1 MYDQSAAHWRQ
12 KVGTLG
18 FLFRALRKQRLANNN
33 TYSALSHYV
42 HEKGALTPLNARLH
56 VWCPRRDSKGLRFAK
71 PRGSDAWRPRHAP
84 LQTGRRPVCLTLRAL
99 TRVRHEKGGRNPLEA
114 QVHVWCPR
122 RDSKGLRF
130 AKPRASGAWRPRH
143 APLQTGHRPVC
154 LTLRALTRV
163 RHEKGGLDPLER
175 SLACMVPEARLE
187 LARCCQ
193 RWILSPLRLPIPP
206 LGHVMRELVYHSFLL
221 ISPKMELRAFR

>member
-1 MYDQSAAHWRQ
+1 MTSQLLIGAKRWEPS
-12 KVGTLG
+12 GSSLG
-18 FLFRALRKQRLANNN
+18 HCGNNALRIITRSTRYHI
-33 TYSALSHYV
+33 TYTK
-42 HEKGALTPLNARLH
+42 KGALTPLNAHL
-56 VWCPRRDSKGLRFAK
+56 
-71 PRGSDAWRPRHAP
+71 
-84 LQTGRRPVCLTLRAL
+84 
-99 TRVRHEKGGRNPLEA
+99 
-114 QVHVWCPR
+114 HVWCPR

-163 RHEKGGLDPLER
+163 RHEKGGLNPLER

-206 LGHVMRELVYHSFLL
+206 LGHVMRELVYHSLL
-221 ISPKMELRAFR
+221 SISPKMELRAFRRVRPNEASRAHDIHGH

>member
-1 MYDQSAAHWRQ
+1 MRRRHG
-12 KVGTLG
+12 GTGLHSPSTCG
-18 FLFRALRKQRLANNN
+18 NEVMARCRELFPRCASCGNAGSVQAVALRLKIN
-33 TYSALSHYV
+33 
-42 HEKGALTPLNARLH
+42 LTPLNARLH
-56 VWCPRRDSKGLRFAK
+56 IWCPRRDSKGLRFAK
-71 PRGSDAWRPRHAP
+71 PRASDARRPRHAP

-99 TRVRHEKGGRNPLEA
+99 TRVRHEKGGRN
-114 QVHVWCPR
+114 
-122 RDSKGLRF
+122 
-130 AKPRASGAWRPRH
+130 
-143 APLQTGHRPVC
+143 
-154 LTLRALTRV
+154 
-163 RHEKGGLDPLER
+163 PLER

>member
-18 FLFRALRKQRLANNN
+18 FLFRALREQRLANNN
-33 TYSALSHYV
+33 TCSALSHYV
-42 HEKGALTPLNARLH
+42 HEIG
-56 VWCPRRDSKGLRFAK
+56 GL
-71 PRGSDAWRPRHAP
+71 D
-84 LQTGRRPVCLTLRAL
+84 
-99 TRVRHEKGGRNPLEA
+99 PLEA

-130 AKPRASGAWRPRH
+130 AKSRASGAWRPRH

-163 RHEKGGLDPLER
+163 RHEKGGLNPLER
-175 SLACMVPEARLE
+175 LPACMVPEARLE

-206 LGHVMRELVYHSFLL
+206 LGHVMRELVYHSLL
-221 ISPKMELRAFR
+221 SISPKMELRAFR

>member
-18 FLFRALRKQRLANNN
+18 FLFRALREQRLENNN
-33 TYSALSHYV
+33 TFDALSHYV
-42 HEKGALTPLNARLH
+42 HEKGGLDPIEAQMH

-71 PRGSDAWRPRHAP
+71 S
-84 LQTGRRPVCLTLRAL
+84 
-99 TRVRHEKGGRNPLEA
+99 
-114 QVHVWCPR
+114 
-122 RDSKGLRF
+122 
-130 AKPRASGAWRPRH
+130 RASGAWRPRH

-187 LARCCQ
+187 GPSLREVPGFGRMAPSPRSATNRPQACLLNAPRAHASSARK
-193 RWILSPLRLPIPP
+193 RGPRPP
-206 LGHVMRELVYHSFLL
+206 
-221 ISPKMELRAFR
+221 

>member
-1 MYDQSAAHWRQ
+1 MQPGRTHRHPRYEE
-12 KVGTLG
+12 GNLG
-18 FLFRALRKQRLANNN
+18 CMTSQLLIGAKRWEPSGSSLGHCGNNALPIITRTARYHI
-33 TYSALSHYV
+33 TYTK
-42 HEKGALTPLNARLH
+42 KGASTPLNARLH

-71 PRGSDAWRPRHAP
+71 PR
-84 LQTGRRPVCLTLRAL
+84 
-99 TRVRHEKGGRNPLEA
+99 
-114 QVHVWCPR
+114 
-122 RDSKGLRF
+122 
-130 AKPRASGAWRPRH
+130 ASGARRPRH

-163 RHEKGGLDPLER
+163 RHEKGSLDPLER

-206 LGHVMRELVYHSFLL
+206 LGHVMRELVYHSLL
-221 ISPKMELRAFR
+221 SISPKMELQAFR

>member
-1 MYDQSAAHWRQ
+1 MRRRHG
-12 KVGTLG
+12 GTGLHSPSTCG
-18 FLFRALRKQRLANNN
+18 NEVMARCRELFPRCASCGNAGSVQAVALRLKIN
-33 TYSALSHYV
+33 H
-42 HEKGALTPLNARLH
+42 
-56 VWCPRRDSKGLRFAK
+56 
-71 PRGSDAWRPRHAP
+71 
-84 LQTGRRPVCLTLRAL
+84 
-99 TRVRHEKGGRNPLEA
+99 NPLKA

-130 AKPRASGAWRPRH
+130 AKPRASGAWRPHH
-143 APLQTGHRPVC
+143 APLQTGHRPVY

-175 SLACMVPEARLE
+175 PLACMVPEARLE

-221 ISPKMELRAFR
+221 ISPKMVLRAFR

>member
-18 FLFRALRKQRLANNN
+18 FLFRALREQRLANNN
-33 TYSALSHYV
+33 TYRALSHYV
-42 HEKGALTPLNARLH
+42 HEKG
-56 VWCPRRDSKGLRFAK
+56 GL
-71 PRGSDAWRPRHAP
+71 D
-84 LQTGRRPVCLTLRAL
+84 
-99 TRVRHEKGGRNPLEA
+99 PLEA

-130 AKPRASGAWRPRH
+130 AKPRASGARRPRH

-163 RHEKGGLDPLER
+163 RHEKGGLDPLGR

>member
-1 MYDQSAAHWRQ
+1 MESKLYDQSAAHWRQ

-18 FLFRALRKQRLANNN
+18 FLFRALREQRLANNN
-33 TYSALSHYV
+33 TRSALSHYV
-42 HEKGALTPLNARLH
+42 HEKGDLDPLEARVH
-56 VWCPRRDSKGLRFAK
+56 VWHPRRDSKGLRFAK
-71 PRGSDAWRPRHAP
+71 PRASGARRPRHAP

-99 TRVRHEKGGRNPLEA
+99 TRA
-114 QVHVWCPR
+114 
-122 RDSKGLRF
+122 
-130 AKPRASGAWRPRH
+130 
-143 APLQTGHRPVC
+143 
-154 LTLRALTRV
+154 

-221 ISPKMELRAFR
+221 ISPKMELQAFR

>member
-1 MYDQSAAHWRQ
+1 MTSQLLIGAKRWEPS
-12 KVGTLG
+12 GSSLG
-18 FLFRALRKQRLANNN
+18 HCGNNALRIITRTARYHI
-33 TYSALSHYV
+33 TYTK
-42 HEKGALTPLNARLH
+42 KGAATPPLNAHL
-56 VWCPRRDSKGLRFAK
+56 
-71 PRGSDAWRPRHAP
+71 
-84 LQTGRRPVCLTLRAL
+84 
-99 TRVRHEKGGRNPLEA
+99 
-114 QVHVWCPR
+114 HVWCPR

-163 RHEKGGLDPLER
+163 RHEKGGRNPLER

>member
-1 MYDQSAAHWRQ
+1 MTSQLLIGAKRWEPSGSSLGHCGNNALWIITRAARYHI
-12 KVGTLG
+12 
-18 FLFRALRKQRLANNN
+18 
-33 TYSALSHYV
+33 TYTK
-42 HEKGALTPLNARLH
+42 KGDR
-56 VWCPRRDSKGLRFAK
+56 S
-71 PRGSDAWRPRHAP
+71 
-84 LQTGRRPVCLTLRAL
+84 
-99 TRVRHEKGGRNPLEA
+99 PLEA

-143 APLQTGHRPVC
+143 APLQTGLRPVC

-163 RHEKGGLDPLER
+163 RHEKGGRNPLER

-206 LGHVMRELVYHSFLL
+206 LGHVMRELVYHSFLP
-221 ISPKMELRAFR
+221 ISSKMELRAFR

>member
-18 FLFRALRKQRLANNN
+18 FLFRALREQRLANNN

-71 PRGSDAWRPRHAP
+71 PR
-84 LQTGRRPVCLTLRAL
+84 
-99 TRVRHEKGGRNPLEA
+99 
-114 QVHVWCPR
+114 
-122 RDSKGLRF
+122 
-130 AKPRASGAWRPRH
+130 ASGAWRPRH
-143 APLQTGHRPVC
+143 APLQTGHGPVC

>member
-18 FLFRALRKQRLANNN
+18 FLFRALREQRLANNN

-71 PRGSDAWRPRHAP
+71 PRASDAR
-84 LQTGRRPVCLTLRAL
+84 
-99 TRVRHEKGGRNPLEA
+99 
-114 QVHVWCPR
+114 
-122 RDSKGLRF
+122 
-130 AKPRASGAWRPRH
+130 RPRH

-175 SLACMVPEARLE
+175 SLTCMVPEARLE

>member
-18 FLFRALRKQRLANNN
+18 FLFRALREQRLANNN

-71 PRGSDAWRPRHAP
+71 PLASDARLPRHAP
-84 LQTGRRPVCLTLRAL
+84 LQTGRRPVCITLRAL
-99 TRVRHEKGGRNPLEA
+99 TRVRHEKGGRN
-114 QVHVWCPR
+114 
-122 RDSKGLRF
+122 
-130 AKPRASGAWRPRH
+130 
-143 APLQTGHRPVC
+143 
-154 LTLRALTRV
+154 
-163 RHEKGGLDPLER
+163 PLER

-206 LGHVMRELVYHSFLL
+206 LGHVMRELVYHSFLP
-221 ISPKMELRAFR
+221 ISPKMELRTFR

>member
-18 FLFRALRKQRLANNN
+18 FLFRALREQRLANNN

-42 HEKGALTPLNARLH
+42 HEKGALTPLNAHLH

-71 PRGSDAWRPRHAP
+71 PRASDARRPRHAP

-99 TRVRHEKGGRNPLEA
+99 TRVRHEKGGRN
-114 QVHVWCPR
+114 
-122 RDSKGLRF
+122 
-130 AKPRASGAWRPRH
+130 
-143 APLQTGHRPVC
+143 
-154 LTLRALTRV
+154 
-163 RHEKGGLDPLER
+163 PLER

-206 LGHVMRELVYHSFLL
+206 LGHVMRELVYHSFLP

>member
-1 MYDQSAAHWRQ
+1 MTSQLLIGAKRWEPS
-12 KVGTLG
+12 GSSLG
-18 FLFRALRKQRLANNN
+18 HCGNNALRIITRTARYHI
-33 TYSALSHYV
+33 TYTK
-42 HEKGALTPLNARLH
+42 KGALVPLNAHL
-56 VWCPRRDSKGLRFAK
+56 
-71 PRGSDAWRPRHAP
+71 
-84 LQTGRRPVCLTLRAL
+84 
-99 TRVRHEKGGRNPLEA
+99 
-114 QVHVWCPR
+114 HVWCPR

-175 SLACMVPEARLE
+175 SIACMVPEARLE

-206 LGHVMRELVYHSFLL
+206 LGHVMRELVYHSLL
-221 ISPKMELRAFR
+221 SISPKMELRAFRRVRPNEASRAHDIHGH

>member
-1 MYDQSAAHWRQ
+1 MTSQLLIGAKRWEPS
-12 KVGTLG
+12 GSSLG
-18 FLFRALRKQRLANNN
+18 HCGNNALRIITRTARYHI
-33 TYSALSHYV
+33 TYTK
-42 HEKGALTPLNARLH
+42 KGALTPLNAHL
-56 VWCPRRDSKGLRFAK
+56 
-71 PRGSDAWRPRHAP
+71 
-84 LQTGRRPVCLTLRAL
+84 
-99 TRVRHEKGGRNPLEA
+99 
-114 QVHVWCPR
+114 HVWCPR

-163 RHEKGGLDPLER
+163 RHQKGGLDPLER

-206 LGHVMRELVYHSFLL
+206 LGHVMRELVYHSLL
-221 ISPKMELRAFR
+221 SISPKMELRAFRRVRPNEASRAHDIHGH

>member
-1 MYDQSAAHWRQ
+1 MQPGRTHRHPRCEEGNLGCMTSQLLIGAKRWEPSGSSLGHCGNNALWIITRAARYHI
-12 KVGTLG
+12 
-18 FLFRALRKQRLANNN
+18 
-33 TYSALSHYV
+33 TYTKKRGG
-42 HEKGALTPLNARLH
+42 EALTPLNAHLH

-99 TRVRHEKGGRNPLEA
+99 TRVRHEKGGRNPLE
-114 QVHVWCPR
+114 
-122 RDSKGLRF
+122 
-130 AKPRASGAWRPRH
+130 
-143 APLQTGHRPVC
+143 
-154 LTLRALTRV
+154 
-163 RHEKGGLDPLER
+163 R

-206 LGHVMRELVYHSFLL
+206 LGHAMRELVYHSFLP

>member
-18 FLFRALRKQRLANNN
+18 FLFRALREQRLVDNN
-33 TYSALSHYV
+33 TRSALSHYV
-42 HEKGALTPLNARLH
+42 HEKGVATPLNALLH
-56 VWCPRRDSKGLRFAK
+56 VWCPR
-71 PRGSDAWRPRHAP
+71 
-84 LQTGRRPVCLTLRAL
+84 Q
-99 TRVRHEKGGRNPLEA
+99 
-114 QVHVWCPR
+114 
-122 RDSKGLRF
+122 DSKGLRF

-206 LGHVMRELVYHSFLL
+206 LGHVMRELVYHSFLP

>member
-1 MYDQSAAHWRQ
+1 MYGARGETRRAFASRSPGLRAHGALATLRYKQATGLFAQRSARSREF
-12 KVGTLG
+12 GT
-18 FLFRALRKQRLANNN
+18 K
-33 TYSALSHYV
+33 
-42 HEKGALTPLNARLH
+42 KGASTPLNAL
-56 VWCPRRDSKGLRFAK
+56 L
-71 PRGSDAWRPRHAP
+71 
-84 LQTGRRPVCLTLRAL
+84 
-99 TRVRHEKGGRNPLEA
+99 
-114 QVHVWCPR
+114 HVWCPR

-163 RHEKGGLDPLER
+163 RHEKGGLNPLER
-175 SLACMVPEARLE
+175 SFACMVPEARLE

-206 LGHVMRELVYHSFLL
+206 LGHVLRELVYHSF
-221 ISPKMELRAFR
+221 P

>member
-18 FLFRALRKQRLANNN
+18 FLFRALREQRLANNN

-42 HEKGALTPLNARLH
+42 HEKEALTPLNARLY
-56 VWCPRRDSKGLRFAK
+56 
-71 PRGSDAWRPRHAP
+71 
-84 LQTGRRPVCLTLRAL
+84 
-99 TRVRHEKGGRNPLEA
+99 
-114 QVHVWCPR
+114 VWCPR

-163 RHEKGGLDPLER
+163 RHEKGGRNPLER

-206 LGHVMRELVYHSFLL
+206 LGHVMRELVYHSFLP